1 MATQGNVLFAVQK
14 SMLGTLR
21 LRYSELPGMRQGRW
35 KGSLMSLRNG
45 HRSRENVLR
54 RARILRRLKT
64 AQLRESLAAKAA
76 DGKTATAAKP
86 AK

>member
-1 MATQGNVLFAVQK
+1 MLETLRFAVL
-14 SMLGTLR
+14 MAAGYALR
-21 LRYSELPGMRQGRW
+21 RK

-64 AQLRESLAAKAA
+64 RQLRETRAKPPE
-76 DGKTATAAKP
+76 AAKP
-86 AK
+86 SEK

>member
-1 MATQGNVLFAVQK
+1 
-14 SMLGTLR
+14 MLGTLR
-21 LRYSELPGMRQGRW
+21 LLYSELPGMRLWRK
-35 KGSLMSLRNG
+35 KGSLMSFRNG

-64 AQLRESLAAKAA
+64 AQLRESLAKQAA
-76 DGKTATAAKP
+76 TPKP